1 MYYRIIISK
10 GADRV
15 VNELPEALKTFR
27 QDFDV
32 RVFVDRNKGDWHMP
46 MEWHT
51 SLEIFICIAG
61 RGKYQIGEKR
71 YTFETGDV
79 FVINNGEL
87 HKSEIIADMAF
98 AGTEQTV
105 QSRR

>member
-1 MYYRIIISK
+1 M
-10 GADRV
+10 

-46 MEWHT
+46 MEWH
-51 SLEIFICIAG
+51 
-61 RGKYQIGEKR
+61 
-71 YTFETGDV
+71 
-79 FVINNGEL
+79 
-87 HKSEIIADMAF
+87 KSEIIADMAF

>member
-46 MEWHT
+46 MEWH
-51 SLEIFICIAG
+51 
-61 RGKYQIGEKR
+61 
-71 YTFETGDV
+71 
-79 FVINNGEL
+79 
-87 HKSEIIADMAF
+87 KSEIIADMAF

>member
-1 MYYRIIISK
+1 M
-10 GADRV
+10 
-15 VNELPEALKTFR
+15 
-27 QDFDV
+27 
-32 RVFVDRNKGDWHMP
+32 
-46 MEWHT
+46 
-51 SLEIFICIAG
+51 FICIAG